1 MENYITDF
9 CPYPSA
15 VPPLALYEKYL
26 SDMTTDW
33 MNLKLLTLS
42 DYLSSL
48 DNFDGRSSSCV
59 YGWTSQLSTVTYKPL
74 PFFFLNQQETKWDS
88 RH

>member
-26 SDMTTDW
+26 SDMTTD
-33 MNLKLLTLS
+33 
-42 DYLSSL
+42 
-48 DNFDGRSSSCV
+48 
-59 YGWTSQLSTVTYKPL
+59 
-74 PFFFLNQQETKWDS
+74 
-88 RH
+88 